1 MKLNWGTKLVV
12 AAALFMAFIITMTVK
27 MINEDVVLVENDYYE
42 KGEAYQTTIDA
53 NKGAD
58 SLLEVTVIWLNN
70 NQNTQVLH
78 IKNTQ
83 LKKISNAYIQFYCLA
98 NKSFDKR
105 IAIDLNN
112 QEHAC
117 SVGLIDFAKGNWTAK
132 IIWNDEQGIHY
143 LEEHLHI

>member
-58 SLLEVTVIWLNN
+58 SLLEVKVLLLNN
-70 NQNTQVLH
+70 DQHTQTLH

-83 LKKISNAYIQFYCLA
+83 HKKIHTAYIQFYCLA
-98 NKSFDKR
+98 NKAFDKR
-105 IAIDLNN
+105 IPINLNNEVNDCSIDLNAF
-112 QEHAC
+112 E
-117 SVGLIDFAKGNWTAK
+117 KGNWIAK

>member
-12 AAALFMAFIITMTVK
+12 AAALFMAFIITMSVK

-58 SLLEVTVIWLNN
+58 SLLDVRVLQGNN
-70 NQNTQVLH
+70 SQVLQ
-78 IKNTQ
+78 IRNIQ
-83 LKKISNAYIQFYCLA
+83 GKKIGSAYIQFYCLA
-98 NKSFDKR
+98 NKAFDKR
-105 IAIDLNN
+105 LPIDLNN
-112 QEHAC
+112 EANDC
-117 SVGLIDFAKGNWTAK
+117 SIDLNAFEKGNWIAK